1 VEFFACFRENG
12 RLAAARTV
20 PVEPRAPAGCAL
32 LRCWHGCC
40 MAGRRLGR
48 RAQAETMSADTLTV
62 VKSDKEWRELLSG
75 PSYRVMRKKGTEPAG
90 AGRYNSFF
98 PQSGYFAC
106 GACHAAGRQL
116 SEPPESER

>member
-1 VEFFACFRENG
+1 MTSKGPQVRFRIQRQPAAHHDTSG
-12 RLAAARTV
+12 WRCAAGMLPGAAAAR
-20 PVEPRAPAGCAL
+20 
-32 LRCWHGCC
+32 
-40 MAGRRLGR
+40 R
-48 RAQAETMSADTLTV
+48 RAGGEMSADTLTV

-75 PSYRVMRKKGTEPAG
+75 PSYRVLRKKGTEPAG

-106 GACHAAGRQL
+106 GACPTAGRQL